1 MALLWLPLVFV
12 LLAGL
17 CSAIGVGGGI
27 VYVPTLVLSGH
38 HLSDAAAL
46 SLAAIVVGSGSAALV
61 YLARREVDFL
71 LAALLEPP
79 TMLMAFLGGTLSAHA
94 PETFLRL
101 LLASFL
107 TLGAYAMWRGRTWLG
122 GSESANRRW
131 TWTRRRG
138 KDTYHIWLPVVL
150 PVTAG
155 VGFLSGLL
163 GVTGGFLKVP
173 VMVVLCGVPMRTAV
187 ATSIFMVTFTGL
199 VGFVGHLAD
208 HPVAWSTLLPLAAAV
223 AVGGQLGSR
232 LGRRVPAETLRKLLA
247 AVLLLAGL
255 RIGLSPWL

>member
-1 MALLWLPLVFV
+1 MALFWFPLLFL

-27 VYVPTLVLSGH
+27 VYVPTLVLAGH

-46 SLAAIVVGSGSAALV
+46 SLAAIVAGSGSAALV
-61 YLARREVDFL
+61 YLARKEVDIR
-71 LAALLEPP
+71 LAAVLETP
-79 TMLMAFLGGTLSAHA
+79 TMLMAFLGGTLSVHA

-122 GSESANRRW
+122 GSQAAKRRW

-138 KDTYHIWLPVVL
+138 KDTYHVWLPVVL

-155 VGFLSGLL
+155 VGLLSGLL

-187 ATSIFMVTFTGL
+187 ATSVFMVTFTGL
-199 VGFVGHLAD
+199 LGLVGHLSQE
-208 HPVAWSTLLPLAAAV
+208 PVSWSALLPLAVAV
-223 AVGGQLGSR
+223 ALGGQLGSR
-232 LGRRVPAETLRKLLA
+232 LGSHVPARTLRKVLA